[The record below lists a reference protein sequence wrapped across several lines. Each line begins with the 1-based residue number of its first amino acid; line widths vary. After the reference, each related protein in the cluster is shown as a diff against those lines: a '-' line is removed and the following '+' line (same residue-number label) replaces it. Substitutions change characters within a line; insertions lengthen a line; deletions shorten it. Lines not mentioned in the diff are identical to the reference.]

1 VTDLFSPRVLG
12 GESIAVVRSSFSSIA
27 TVTAEP
33 DRAAPGSPSQ
43 PGAGRGFTTKTYDPK
58 GHTR

>member
-1 VTDLFSPRVLG
+1 VLG

-43 PGAGRGFTTKTYDPK
+43 PGAGRGLTTKTYDPK